1 MVVAGEE
8 AMDDGS
14 RRPLTEGEKGL
25 VGKVFGEL
33 DLERVRLCDGD
44 GGNPFAEIAFRFEG
58 VDAVTL
64 IRTIFF
70 KDKLAA
76 DFSKGGDGALFLHE
90 MTHIWQYQTLGVIGF
105 GLHYARDFVARGF
118 NRDAL
123 YNYDQGKTAFATA
136 TLEAQAQMVQHYAS
150 GGDKALLA
158 VNLAG
163 SGLYDFKGT

>member
-1 MVVAGEE
+1 MVVAGERI
-8 AMDDGS
+8 MDKVS
-14 RRPLTEGEKGL
+14 RRPLTQGEKRL
-25 VGKVFGEL
+25 VEKVFGTL

-44 GGNPFAEIAFRFEG
+44 GGNPFAEIAFRFKG

-64 IRTIFF
+64 VRTIFF
-70 KDKLAA
+70 QDRLAA
-76 DFSKGGDGALFLHE
+76 DFSAGGDAALFLHE
-90 MTHIWQYQTLGVIGF
+90 MTHIWQVQTLGVIRF
-105 GLHYARDFVARGF
+105 GLRYLGEFVTRGF

-123 YNYDQGKTAFATA
+123 YTYDPGKTVFAKA

-150 GGDKALLA
+150 GGDRVLLA